1 MDEPE
6 ASNAAAEQQP
16 ETTAPRE
23 PSQFAVAMQIADRL
37 EETEEQARQQ
47 VVRTVQTLGRTQSL
61 ALLEETLQ
69 VEATGGM
76 LLPDGSR
83 RRTAGGV
90 FFFLA
95 RTKGQPKER
104 PWLKT
109 SQKRARNA
117 DVRAA
122 PSPASASLLLP
133 VPAAQP
139 FTWAARIAAIT
150 DVAEMRGAANVKIT
164 LIGKPGKV
172 VEKGTCF
179 VTVMEASKMP
189 SLPKGLPTPS
199 PVSTTYTVY
208 IAAKQWRKVEDAIA
222 DPEDVLIIEGFPQL
236 DMATS
241 SIAVFATNTTTK
253 KLQAAQRQAP
263 AKGETT

>member
-6 ASNAAAEQQP
+6 ATNAASEQQP
-16 ETTAPRE
+16 ETTAPPRE

-37 EETEEQARQQ
+37 GETEEQARQQ
-47 VVRTVQTLGRTQSL
+47 FVRTVRTLGRTQSL

-69 VEATGGM
+69 VEAAGGLM
-76 LLPDGSR
+76 LPDGSR

-109 SQKRARNA
+109 NKRRERHAGA
-117 DVRAA
+117 G
-122 PSPASASLLLP
+122 PSPASASP
-133 VPAAQP
+133 TPPAPAVPP
-139 FTWAARIAAIT
+139 FTWVDRIAAI
-150 DVAEMRGAANVKIT
+150 DAIGEMRGAANVKISV
-164 LIGKPGKV
+164 IGRPGKV
-172 VEKGTCF
+172 VDKGTCI
-179 VTVMEASKMP
+179 VTVMEASKVP
-189 SLPKGLPTPS
+189 SLPKGLPSPP

-236 DMATS
+236 DIATS